1 MSLSGLLCPFPL
13 PSLSALPTTQREE
26 GKQMS
31 GEPNQNNT
39 VPGGIQFVPECR
51 CFNKLRDE
59 HPNLVPGP
67 SATGSERKMETE
79 VERRKEMKI
88 KERDGKKGK
97 ERDRKK
103 WGGGKKQK
111 GNEEREREKGKM
123 RKIKRETE
131 TIEREGMER
140 KEKKQR
146 TQIYR

>member
-1 MSLSGLLCPFPL
+1 
-13 PSLSALPTTQREE
+13 
-26 GKQMS
+26 MS

-88 KERDGKKGK
+88 K
-97 ERDRKK
+97 RK
-103 WGGGKKQK
+103 
-111 GNEEREREKGKM
+111 
-123 RKIKRETE
+123 
-131 TIEREGMER
+131 MER
-140 KEKKQR
+140 KEKRETEKGGGGTER
-146 TQIYR
+146 K